1 MTEFLDKTF
10 WSNTVLDWFIAIG
23 IVLTCYIGARI
34 FLYITNKVVKKYTEK
49 TKTQLDDILIDKLEE
64 PLAVAITIAGL
75 FWAVEYLVIPNLT
88 VEKFLNKLLL
98 FGLVLNVTWAI
109 ARTLDALISEYLVP
123 LTEKTSN
130 SFDDQLVPIAQK
142 GAKYAIWSLGVV
154 LALDNLDFDIGAMI
168 AGLGIGGLA
177 LALAAQDAVK
187 NIFGGIMIF
196 VDKPFKLGDRIQI
209 HGYDGIVEMVG
220 LRSTRIRTLEG
231 RLVTMPNS
239 KFNDNEVTN
248 IASEPTR
255 RVLLNLGL
263 TYDTPPQKMQL
274 AMSIL
279 REIAVS
285 HQDKIEEKI
294 LLSFN
299 NFGDFSLGILFIYYI
314 KKDTDILQIQ
324 TDMNMDILNR
334 FNENG
339 LEFAF
344 PTQTVYKKEL
354 A

>member
-1 MTEFLDKTF
+1 MTDFLKKTF
-10 WSNTVLDWFIAIG
+10 WSNTVLDWAIAFG
-23 IVLTCYIGARI
+23 IILLCYIGARI
-34 FLYITNKVVKKYTEK
+34 LLYITNKVVKKYTEK

-64 PLAVAITIAGL
+64 PLAVAITIAGM
-75 FWAVEYLVIPNLT
+75 FWAVEYLVIPNPS
-88 VEKFLNKLLL
+88 VEKFLFKLLL
-98 FGLVLNVTWAI
+98 FGLVVNVTWAV

-123 LTEKTSN
+123 LTEKTTN
-130 SFDDQLVPIAQK
+130 SFDDQLVPIVQK
-142 GAKYAIWSLGVV
+142 GAKYAIWCLGIV
-154 LALDNLDFDIGAMI
+154 LALDNLNFDIGAMI

-263 TYDTPPQKMQL
+263 TYDTPPEKMEL
-274 AMSIL
+274 AITIL
-279 REIAVS
+279 KEITVA
-285 HQDKIEEKI
+285 HQENIEEKV

-299 NFGDFSLGILFIYYI
+299 NFGDFSLGILCIYYI
-314 KKDTDILQIQ
+314 KKDADILQTQ
-324 TDMNMDILNR
+324 TNINMDILKR

-344 PTQTVYKKEL
+344 PTQTIYKKEL

>member
-10 WSNTVLDWFIAIG
+10 WGNTVLDWFVAIG
-23 IVLTCYIGARI
+23 IVMLCYIGAKVI
-34 FLYITNKVVKKYTEK
+34 LYFTNKVVRKFTEK

-64 PLAVAITIAGL
+64 PLAVAVTIAGL
-75 FWAVEYLVIPNLT
+75 FWAVEYLHIPNPSA
-88 VEKFLNKLLL
+88 EKFLNKLLL
-98 FGLVLNVTWAI
+98 FGLVLNVTWAV

-123 LTEKTSN
+123 LTEKTNN

-142 GAKYAIWSLGVV
+142 AAKYTIWSLGIV

-209 HGYDGIVEMVG
+209 NGFDGIVEMVG
-220 LRSTRIRTLEG
+220 LRSTRVRTLDG

-239 KFNDNEVTN
+239 KFNDNEITNVTL
-248 IASEPTR
+248 EPNTR
-255 RVLLNLGL
+255 IILKLGL
-263 TYDTPPQKMQL
+263 TYETPPEKIEL
-274 AMSIL
+274 ANSIL
-279 REIAVS
+279 KDIVNTNQDEI
-285 HQDKIEEKI
+285 DEKHFI
-294 LLSFN
+294 SFN
-299 NFGDFSLGILFIYYI
+299 DFGDFSLGITFVYFIRKEGDFFNTQNKI
-314 KKDTDILQIQ
+314 SMQILK
-324 TDMNMDILNR
+324 R

-344 PTQTVYKKEL
+344 PTQTIYKKEL
-354 A
+354 V